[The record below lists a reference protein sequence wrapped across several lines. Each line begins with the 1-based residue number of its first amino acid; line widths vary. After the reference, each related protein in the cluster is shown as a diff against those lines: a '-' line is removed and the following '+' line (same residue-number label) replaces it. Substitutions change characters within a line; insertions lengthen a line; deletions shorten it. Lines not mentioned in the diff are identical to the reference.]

1 MSSNFLD
8 AGDFARL
15 DRESQLIEQSERVPI
30 EPDRT
35 PEEEPENPAVALIRA
50 LADLFSDRGI

>member
-8 AGDFARL
+8 AGDFQRL
-15 DRESQLIEQSERVPI
+15 DRERMLIEQSERIPI

-35 PEEEPENPAVALIRA
+35 PEEEPEDLAELLIA
-50 LADLFSDRGI
+50 GIAELLSERG

>member
-8 AGDFARL
+8 AGDFQRL
-15 DRESQLIEQSERVPI
+15 DRESQLLEQRERIPI

-35 PEEEPENPAVALIRA
+35 PEEEPENPAVTLIMA
-50 LADLFSDRGI
+50 LADLLSDRGI

>member
-8 AGDFARL
+8 AGDIQRL
-15 DRESQLIEQSERVPI
+15 DRERQLTVQSERIPI

-35 PEEEPENPAVALIRA
+35 PPEPTPAEALIKA
-50 LADLFSDRGI
+50 LAELLSDRSIT